1 MGQGK
6 NNTKGGVGKPKQE
19 MYNDIVRHANT
30 ERKQTEAES
39 RSSLPQGW
47 CPLVHNPI
55 QSG

>member
-19 MYNDIVRHANT
+19 MYNDIVRRANK

-47 CPLVHNPI
+47 CPLVHNLI